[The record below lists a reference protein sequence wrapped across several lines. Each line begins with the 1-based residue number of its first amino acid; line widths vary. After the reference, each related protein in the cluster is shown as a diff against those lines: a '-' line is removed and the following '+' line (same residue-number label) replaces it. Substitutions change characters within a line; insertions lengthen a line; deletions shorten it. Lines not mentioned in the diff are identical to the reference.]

1 MKALFQGLLTKMDGQ
16 LSILPDKKEE
26 NAHNTLTALWHTAAG
41 NRVSVVAAQK
51 LELPFLVSAQILM
64 LENLIKSRL
73 AGVPLAH
80 LTERQHFMGFDY
92 VLNVGHY
99 IPRSETELL
108 AKTAIELLLNDFS
121 TKLSIKVIDACTGI
135 GTVALAIAHY
145 CENTIVFGTDI
156 YEPAIEAAKVNAR
169 HFGLSEKSTFY
180 LASMFDPFEVLDE
193 ENKAD
198 LIVSAPPYIS
208 TGKVKQMAQ
217 EISDHEPKEAFD
229 AGPFGLSIFNK
240 LITESPDH
248 LNKKGYLIFECGA
261 GQGEYLAKRIRS
273 NQAYGEV
280 TEISDDNGIIRV
292 LKAKIAG

>member
-1 MKALFQGLLTKMDGQ
+1 MKALFEELLNKMDGQ
-16 LSILPDKKEE
+16 ISILPDKKEE
-26 NAHNTLTALWHTAAG
+26 NAHNTLSALWHTAAG
-41 NRVSVVAAQK
+41 NRVSVITAKK
-51 LELPFLVSAQILM
+51 LELPLLVAAQIIM
-64 LENLIKSRL
+64 LENMINSRL

-80 LTERQHFMGFDY
+80 LTERQHFMGLDY
-92 VLNVGHY
+92 ILNVGHY
-99 IPRSETELL
+99 IPRGETELL
-108 AKTAIELLLNDFS
+108 VRAAIDLLLSEFS
-121 TKLSIKVIDACTGI
+121 IQLSVKVIDACTGI

-145 CENTIVFGTDI
+145 CKNTVVFGTDI
-156 YEPAIEAAKVNAR
+156 YEPAILATNVNALQ
-169 HFGLSEKSTFY
+169 FGLKGKSTFY
-180 LASMFDPFEVLDE
+180 LASMFDPFDALDAD
-193 ENKAD
+193 NKAD

-248 LNKKGYLIFECGA
+248 LSKKGYLMFECGV

-273 NQAYGEV
+273 NAAYSEV
-280 TEISDDNGIIRV
+280 TEICDDNGIVRV